1 MELENFEQYKK
12 EVLEKTADLMKLSSN
27 QCNYEYS
34 NFIEYY
40 IQVID
45 TMSVDLEIK
54 EKLKDYFVYQHLFL
68 KS

>member
-12 EVLEKTADLMKLSSN
+12 EVLERTADLMKISSN
-27 QCNYEYS
+27 QCNYEFS

-45 TMSVDLEIK
+45 AMRLDLEIK

-68 KS
+68 KP

>member
-12 EVLEKTADLMKLSSN
+12 EVLEKTADLMKISSN
-27 QCNYEYS
+27 QCNYEFS

-45 TMSVDLEIK
+45 AMSLDLEIK

>member
-45 TMSVDLEIK
+45 AMSLDLEIK

>member
-12 EVLEKTADLMKLSSN
+12 EVLEKTAELMKISSK
-27 QCNYEYS
+27 CNYEYS

>member
-12 EVLEKTADLMKLSSN
+12 EVLERTADLMKISSN
-27 QCNYEYS
+27 QCNYEFS

-45 TMSVDLEIK
+45 AMRLDLEIK

>member
-45 TMSVDLEIK
+45 TMSLDLEIK